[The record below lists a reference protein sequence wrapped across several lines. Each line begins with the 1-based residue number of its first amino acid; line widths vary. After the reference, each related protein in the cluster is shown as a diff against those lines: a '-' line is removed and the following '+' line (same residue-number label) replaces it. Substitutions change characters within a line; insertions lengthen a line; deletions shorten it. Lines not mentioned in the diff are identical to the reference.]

1 MDPRAEL
8 LRDLTE
14 APGASGF
21 EDSVRQIARAACAPL
36 GEVSRDGLGSLLITA
51 PGSGS
56 ASAPRVLLGAHMDEV
71 GFLITRVTPE
81 GFLRFQTLGGWW
93 EQVMLAQR
101 VHVISRRGP
110 VLGIVGS
117 KPPHVLPAE
126 ARKKVVEKAEMF
138 IDIGA
143 GSAADVEAMGVRP
156 GDFAVPVC
164 PFAELGQ
171 LYAGKAFDDRA
182 GCALVIEA
190 MRAARGSHPNTL
202 IGALTVQEETGLRGA
217 QTSVTAARP
226 DVAISLDV
234 GIAGDTPGM
243 KPEEAQAR
251 LGGGPVALLYDGS
264 LIPNPRLRDLVAD
277 TAAQAGIPFQY
288 DLIPGGGNDGGRFQ
302 QFGQGV
308 PTICLGIPARY
319 IHSATSVISRSDF
332 DHAVDLLAALVRRLD
347 QAAIRGLTP

>member
-1 MDPRAEL
+1 LSPRTDL
-8 LRDLTE
+8 LRELTE
-14 APGASGF
+14 APGAPGF
-21 EDSVRQIARAACAPL
+21 ESSVREVAVRALAPL
-36 GEVSRDGLGSLLITA
+36 GDPRRDGLGSVLVER
-51 PGSGS
+51 PGAG
-56 ASAPRVLLGAHMDEV
+56 PRVLLGAHMDEV

-101 VHVISRRGP
+101 VHVVGRDGP
-110 VLGIVGS
+110 RLGIVGS
-117 KPPHVLPAE
+117 KPPHVLPAD
-126 ARKKVVEKAEMF
+126 ARKKIVEKSEMF

-143 GSAADVEAMGVRP
+143 GSAPDVEKMGVRP

-164 PFAELGQ
+164 PFAEMGSLWI
-171 LYAGKAFDDRA
+171 GKAFDDRA
-182 GCALVIEA
+182 GCALVIETL
-190 MRAARGSHPNTL
+190 RELGQDHPNTVV
-202 IGALTVQEETGLRGA
+202 GALTVQEETGLRGA

-277 TAAQAGIPFQY
+277 TAASEGIPFQY
-288 DLIPGGGNDGGRFQ
+288 DLIAGGGNDGGRFQ
-302 QFGQGV
+302 QFGEGV
-308 PTICLGIPARY
+308 PTICLGIPSRY
-319 IHSATSVISRSDF
+319 IHSAASVISPADF
-332 DHAVDLLAALVRRLD
+332 DNAVKLLAAVVRRLD
-347 QAAIRGLTP
+347 EATVKGLRP